1 MGWLM
6 YRAVVKNHPCGDV
19 SIALNLLLQ
28 DEPLALYID
37 PQSQAMAL
45 KLSGGGIVQ
54 LNYDNGSPRLS
65 LQDEVT
71 IESFVGGILAA
82 GYRVGVRKLAN

>member
-1 MGWLM
+1 M

-19 SIALNLLLQ
+19 SIALNMQLQ

-45 KLSGGGIVQ
+45 KLSGGTFVQ
-54 LNYDNGSPRLS
+54 LNYDTAGPMLG

-71 IESFVGGILAA
+71 IESFIGGILTA
-82 GYRVGVRKLAN
+82 GYRVGVRKLAS